1 VCDGRHVIRDRMT
14 LTIEIAPLSDSL
26 SECTP
31 NLMPFHIDYSGPAP
45 ISTYF
50 RCKDG
55 PSRVGAPTSNVGND
69 PKHAELTPSLADANT
84 TTNVA
89 YVEGVDNT
97 EASSN
102 PVHVSPQENVPSAS
116 AEPAADHARR
126 LKAAFRGRTVHG
138 LQVDL
143 PAGYGGI
150 ILRADSAAGSKVPVD
165 AVKAKVTRAQK
176 NAGASDKE
184 RTRGNAMRSSAKAMD
199 MDDFDDFIPN
209 GEDSAE
215 SDSSRRLQPTETF
228 TSFVLWQPDYP
239 VDEGKD
245 EYCRSLTE
253 WTRLVAQVRKTTVIA
268 SPSYS
273 PFYRFISLKT

>member
-1 VCDGRHVIRDRMT
+1 MT
-14 LTIEIAPLSDSL
+14 LTIEIAPLSDAL

-50 RCKDG
+50 RRKDG
-55 PSRVGAPTSNVGND
+55 PSRVGAPTSNVVND
-69 PKHAELTPSLADANT
+69 PEVTPSRADANT
-84 TTNVA
+84 STANVA
-89 YVEGVDNT
+89 YVEGVDHT
-97 EASSN
+97 ETGSN
-102 PVHVSPQENVPSAS
+102 PVHVSPPENAPSAS
-116 AEPAADHARR
+116 AEPAAHHSKR
-126 LKAAFRGRTVHG
+126 LRAAFRGRTVHG

-150 ILRADSAAGSKVPVD
+150 VLRADSDAAGSKMPVD

-176 NAGASDKE
+176 KGNAPDKE
-184 RTRGNAMRSSAKAMD
+184 MRSSAKAMD
-199 MDDFDDFIPN
+199 MDDIDDIIPS
-209 GEDSAE
+209 GGDSAE
-215 SDSSRRLQPTETF
+215 SNSSRRLQPTETF
-228 TSFVLWQPDYP
+228 TSFILWQPDYP

-253 WTRLVAQVRKTTVIA
+253 WTRLVAQVRTTIDIT

-273 PFYRFISLKT
+273 LLYRFISLRT